1 MSRNG
6 KIARLNSIIRDDLNQ
21 RLDNG
26 EESTTLLP
34 WLNALPEVQK
44 SLKTH
49 FDSAPITKQ
58 NLSEWHLGGFREWQ
72 IRHELISQAHHLSES
87 ADEMEESVET
97 HLLAGQLA
105 AVLAAR
111 YAALLNSWDGEVEAQ
126 FVEKVR
132 LLRALNQDIALL
144 QRTMRQAS
152 QHKREHEQ
160 AEEDREKRIIEEV
173 KKETLAPIWAKM
185 DQEQYEL
192 VLGGGERARKLAEV
206 ITAVKYD
213 LPKPADWDEWK
224 KKKDAALA
232 KKAESKSKSQSPSPT
247 QSKPVKPDAASST
260 STDTTGKEAEQS

>member
-6 KIARLNSIIRDDLNQ
+6 KIAHLSSVLRDELNQ

-34 WLNALPEVQK
+34 WLHALPEVQK

-72 IRHELISQAHHLSES
+72 IRHELISQAYQLSES
-87 ADEMEESVET
+87 ADEMEEAVET

-132 LLRALNQDIALL
+132 LLRALTHDIALL
-144 QRTMRQAS
+144 QKTMHQAS
-152 QHKREHEQ
+152 RQKREHEQ
-160 AEEDREKRIIEEV
+160 AEEDKEKRIIEEV
-173 KKETLAPIWAKM
+173 KKETLAPIWAKL
-185 DQEQYEL
+185 DREQYEV
-192 VLGGGERARKLAEV
+192 VLGGGERGRKLAEV

-213 LPKPADWDEWK
+213 LPQPAGWEEWK
-224 KKKDAALA
+224 RKKDASLA
-232 KKAESKSKSQSPSPT
+232 KKAQSQSPSQT
-247 QSKPVKPDAASST
+247 QSKPVKPSPTEST
-260 STDTTGKEAEQS
+260 PATPDLSA